1 MLKETCII
9 FIIII
14 FVITLNTIA
23 QKYTD
28 KTFEAI
34 SADLE
39 ELGNEFKTEEEKDK
53 VDGEAMEEKLDI
65 VKEKWE
71 QRYKILAYYIEH
83 DELEKV
89 YTSIVALDGLLN
101 LEEYGNAIA
110 ELEKI
115 KYTLEHIKEKYT
127 FTLMNIF

>member
-9 FIIII
+9 LIIVIL
-14 FVITLNTIA
+14 VITLNTIA

-28 KTFEAI
+28 ETFEEI
-34 SADLE
+34 SIDLQ
-39 ELGNEFKTEEEKDK
+39 ELGKGFKTEEEKDK
-53 VDGEAMEEKLDI
+53 VDGKAMEEKLDI
-65 VKEKWE
+65 IKEKWE